1 MDPFL
6 IPARSYLRDLPKEKT
21 MKTPLNVLSLTMM
34 AVLVIAAL
42 SVRAEEG
49 APSWTD
55 RPTLMR
61 PF

>member
-1 MDPFL
+1 
-6 IPARSYLRDLPKEKT
+6 